1 MDDWVLVQVK
11 TTASLVCTP
20 LSTGCFRAGLQP
32 LQLLLQYH
40 AISLNSIFLSL
51 EFSYFCFSLFLFD
64 YLLLV
69 TLYYRLTLL
78 LPISRKTMDI
88 TCRDCSTSFHHGGS
102 EQRFFEQ
109 KGFNPPIAC
118 KSCRAIRK
126 GDPRQQALRK
136 LRKDVDK
143 AGGFIHDLNAHR
155 NARNRIEDEFP
166 DKRPKCLFCLNRG
179 HNERACNIKQQATCN
194 KCGKV
199 GFADSEGFAQASG
212 RNNVGKTSCG
222 C

>member
-1 MDDWVLVQVK
+1 
-11 TTASLVCTP
+11 
-20 LSTGCFRAGLQP
+20 
-32 LQLLLQYH
+32 
-40 AISLNSIFLSL
+40 
-51 EFSYFCFSLFLFD
+51 
-64 YLLLV
+64 
-69 TLYYRLTLL
+69 
-78 LPISRKTMDI
+78 MDI

-109 KGFNPPIAC
+109 KGFNPPLAC

-179 HNERACNIKQQATCN
+179 HNERACNIKQQATCK